1 MADRK
6 QRESLVQSK
15 AERIVGPQVARKRKM
30 VHKEAVSVES
40 KMLVPA
46 LKAALSAL
54 NVPAREFAG
63 FRKPALVELLL
74 SKRAL
79 LTVPAADFGSANPAA
94 SKSQK
99 RCKKTVDEEEELQDE
114 EEDDDDDDDEE
125 EEEEEEKEQD
135 EEEEKEIAIDEAA
148 VQDQELKVKSSVPK
162 KKTNRIVLSDEEEGA
177 TRVVSLPAKISALR
191 EQMYVLKVP
200 LCLG

>member
-1 MADRK
+1 MVLARLITGAGAYSVFDLVPRPPNWGRLCKSCTSAEQRPVYHTKENTKCDPAAKALLLAVAERK
-6 QRESLVQSK
+6 QRESLVQPK

-74 SKRAL
+74 NKR
-79 LTVPAADFGSANPAA
+79 G
-94 SKSQK
+94 
-99 RCKKTVDEEEELQDE
+99 
-114 EEDDDDDDDEE
+114 
-125 EEEEEEKEQD
+125 
-135 EEEEKEIAIDEAA
+135 
-148 VQDQELKVKSSVPK
+148 
-162 KKTNRIVLSDEEEGA
+162 G
-177 TRVVSLPAKISALR
+177 
-191 EQMYVLKVP
+191 
-200 LCLG
+200 